1 MAQQGLLV
9 EKLDAFIR
17 KYYLNQVI
25 RGALLST
32 GLIVGLF
39 VSLAVM
45 EHFGHFGTATRT
57 VLFYAFVTV
66 SLAALGV
73 WVGLPSVRLR
83 RIGKVLGYDEA
94 ALIIGRHFPNIE
106 DKLLN
111 TLQLQRQAQTAVS
124 GTELLL
130 ASIEQRTA
138 ELRPVPFVAAIDLR
152 ENKRF
157 LRFALPPALVLLT
170 LLIVAPSMVRDSTT
184 RIVRHGT
191 AFEAM
196 APFRFVVVNDALE
209 TVALQDFPLAI
220 RLEGDEVPNDLYIEV
235 DGTRQLMVR
244 ENAVQFAYVFRQ
256 PRESRTF
263 QLYGGGFRSQP
274 FELKVYPKPSV
285 LAFEVELDYPA
296 YTGRRKETRQNNG
309 DLLIPTG
316 TKVTWRFRTSETEQ
330 LHLLLNDSLY
340 PLERTG
346 KDGFAFAQRFRSST
360 GYTVLT
366 SNAYLRH
373 ADSLRYSIGVIP
385 DLYPSI
391 AAEETPDSLNPKRL
405 YFNGQI
411 KDDYGFSSLRFRYS
425 VIRSGKGGEAVQEQQ
440 LSVPKGKLSD
450 DFYHFWDL
458 GRMDLAAG
466 DVLEYWF
473 EVWDNDGV
481 NGSKSART
489 DKRTYR
495 LPTLS
500 ELAKENDAK
509 GQKMK
514 DELSEAVKQ
523 AQKMQKEL
531 GKMQKDMLD
540 KQQLSWDDK
549 AKMQELIEMQKEL
562 KKQVE
567 QLKQENQQKNSKL
580 GEFMDFDPALMEKQ
594 KQLEKLFDEVMS
606 DEMKELFRK
615 MEELMDQLT
624 KDKAQELLEDMK
636 FSAQDLEKEL
646 DRSLEL
652 FKQLEFEQKLEQT
665 KERLEKLA
673 EQQQKLSDES
683 LKKDGDK
690 DELAQKQDD
699 LNKEFDALKKDMD
712 ALEKQNSELQKP
724 NKMEDMTDQ
733 KQSVSEE
740 QQKAKD
746 QLEKDQ
752 KKKASDSQKN
762 AAKQMKDMAQK
773 MGDMMAQMQQ
783 ESQSED
789 LDALRQI
796 VDNLLTLS
804 FDQEKLML
812 TLKGTNRNDPKY
824 TELAR
829 QQLKL
834 KDDSKLIEDS
844 LYALSKRVPQ
854 IETVVN
860 REIRSVNSNMGK
872 AISSMA
878 ERRTPEAASRQ
889 QQALTSVNNLALLL
903 SEAIEQMQ
911 NAMAQASG
919 SGSCKK
925 PGKGNKPSAAT
936 MRSLQEQLNKQMEQM
951 KKGMEQG
958 GKEKGPKPGG
968 NQPGGQNGQGGSM
981 GMSKE
986 MAKMAAQQEALRQM
1000 VREYENE
1007 LKKQSGGKGSGTEM
1021 NDLSKLMEQT
1031 ETDIVNKQIT
1041 RETMM
1046 RQQEILVKLL
1056 EAEKAE
1062 REREQEERRES
1073 REAKDEDYGNPEI
1086 YFEYKRR
1093 KNNETELLRTVP
1105 ANLNPFYRQ
1114 KVDEYFKKQAE

>member
-1 MAQQGLLV
+1 MLI

-39 VSLAVM
+39 VGLAVL
-45 EHFGHFGTATRT
+45 EHFGHFGTGTRT

-73 WVGLPSVRLR
+73 WVGLPAVRLR
-83 RIGKVLGYDEA
+83 RIGQVISHDEA
-94 ALIIGRHFPNIE
+94 ATIIGKHFPAIE

-111 TLQLQRQAQTAVS
+111 TLQLQRQAQTAGAGS
-124 GTELLL
+124 ELLL
-130 ASIEQRTA
+130 ASIDQRTA

-152 ENKRF
+152 ENRRF

-191 AFEAM
+191 AFEDM
-196 APFRFVVVNDALE
+196 APFRFVVMNDGLE
-209 TVALQDFPLAI
+209 TVALQDFPLSI
-220 RLEGDEVPNDLYIEV
+220 RLEGDEVPSDLYIEV

-244 ENAVQFAYVFRQ
+244 ENAAQFTYVFRQ

-263 QLYGGGFRSQP
+263 QLYGGGFRSQGY
-274 FELKVYPKPSV
+274 ELKVYPKPSV

-296 YTGRRKETRQNNG
+296 YTGRKKETRQNNG

-330 LHLLLNDSLY
+330 LHLLMDDSLHL
-340 PLERTG
+340 PERTG
-346 KDGFAFAQRFRSST
+346 KDGFSFTHRFRQSI

-366 SNAYLRH
+366 SNNYLKH

-411 KDDYGFSSLRFRYS
+411 KDDYGFSALRFRYS
-425 VIRSGKGGEAVQEQQ
+425 VIRSGKGEDAVQEQQ
-440 LSVPKGKLSD
+440 LAVPKGKTSE

-458 GRMDLAAG
+458 GRMELVPG

-500 ELAKENDAK
+500 ELAQENNAK
-509 GQKMK
+509 GEKMK

-540 KQQLSWDDK
+540 KQQLNWEDK
-549 AKMQELIEMQKEL
+549 AKMKDLIEMQKEL

-567 QLKQENQQKNSKL
+567 NLKQENQQKNSKMS
-580 GEFMDFDPALMEKQ
+580 EFMEFDPALVEKQ

-606 DEMKELFRK
+606 DEMKELFKK
-615 MEELMDQLT
+615 MEELMDELT

-636 FSAQDLEKEL
+636 FSAEDLEKEL

-673 EQQQKLSDES
+673 EEQNKLSEES
-683 LKKDGDK
+683 LNKDSDK
-690 DELAQKQDD
+690 DELAEKQEE
-699 LNKEFDALKKDMD
+699 LSKEFDDLKKDMD
-712 ALEKQNSELQKP
+712 DLEKQNEELEKP
-724 NKMEDMTDQ
+724 NKMEDMKDE
-733 KQSVSEE
+733 KESVSEE
-740 QQKAKD
+740 QKKAED
-746 QLEKDQ
+746 QLQKDQ

-762 AAKQMKDMAQK
+762 AAKQMENMAQK

-804 FDQEKLML
+804 FDQEDLMV

-824 TELAR
+824 TELTR
-829 QQLKL
+829 EQLKL

-860 REIRSVNSNMGK
+860 REIRSVNSNMGR

-878 ERRTPEAASRQ
+878 DRRTPEAASRQ

-903 SEAIEQMQ
+903 SEAIDQMQ
-911 NAMAQASG
+911 NAMAEASG
-919 SGSCKK
+919 SGSCSK
-925 PGKGNKPSAAT
+925 PGKGKKPSAAT

-951 KKGMEQG
+951 KKGMEKG
-958 GKEKGPKPGG
+958 GQEKGPKPGG
-968 NQPGGQNGQGGSM
+968 NKPGQGGM

-1007 LKKQSGGKGSGTEM
+1007 LKKQGGGKGSGGEM
-1021 NDLSKLMEQT
+1021 DDLSRLMEQT

-1046 RQQEILVKLL
+1046 RQQEILTKLL

-1105 ANLNPFYRQ
+1105 ANLNPFYRE
-1114 KVDEYFKKQAE
+1114 KVDEYFKKQVE

>member
-1 MAQQGLLV
+1 MAQHSLLI

-39 VSLAVM
+39 VGLAVV
-45 EHFGHFGTATRT
+45 EHFGHFGTGTRT

-73 WVGLPSVRLR
+73 WVGLPAVRLR
-83 RIGKVLGYDEA
+83 RIGQVISHDEA
-94 ALIIGRHFPNIE
+94 ATIIGKHFPNIE

-111 TLQLQRQAQTAVS
+111 TLQLQRQAQTAGAGS
-124 GTELLL
+124 ELLL
-130 ASIEQRTA
+130 ASIDQRTA

-152 ENKRF
+152 ENRRF

-191 AFEAM
+191 AFEDM
-196 APFRFVVVNDALE
+196 APFRFVVMNDGLE
-209 TVALQDFPLAI
+209 TVALQDFPLSI
-220 RLEGDEVPNDLYIEV
+220 RLEGSEVPNDLYIEA

-244 ENAVQFAYVFRQ
+244 ENAAQFTYVFRQ

-263 QLYGGGFRSQP
+263 QLYGGGFRSQS

-296 YTGRRKETRQNNG
+296 YTGRKKETRQNNG

-330 LHLLLNDSLY
+330 LHLLMDDSLHL
-340 PLERTG
+340 PERTG
-346 KDGFAFAQRFRSST
+346 KDGFSFAQRFRQSI

-366 SNAYLRH
+366 SNAYLKH

-411 KDDYGFSSLRFRYS
+411 KDDYGFSALRFRYS
-425 VIRSGKGGEAVQEQQ
+425 VIRSGKGEEAVQEQQ
-440 LSVPKGKLSD
+440 LSVPKGKTSE

-458 GRMDLAAG
+458 GRMDLSAG

-500 ELAKENDAK
+500 ELAQENNAK
-509 GQKMK
+509 GEKMK

-540 KQQLSWDDK
+540 KQQLNWEDK
-549 AKMQELIEMQKEL
+549 AKMKDLIEMQKEL

-567 QLKQENQQKNSKL
+567 SLKQENQQKNSKMS
-580 GEFMDFDPALMEKQ
+580 EFMEFDPALVEKQ

-606 DEMKELFRK
+606 DEMKELFKK
-615 MEELMDQLT
+615 MEEMMDQLT

-636 FSAQDLEKEL
+636 FSAEDLEKEL

-665 KERLEKLA
+665 KERLEELAKEQDKLA
-673 EQQQKLSDES
+673 DES
-683 LKKDGDK
+683 LNKDSDK
-690 DELAQKQDD
+690 DELAKKQEE
-699 LNKEFDALKKDMD
+699 LSKEFDDLKKDMD
-712 ALEKQNSELQKP
+712 ALEKQNQELEKP
-724 NKMEDMTDQ
+724 NKMDDMKDE
-733 KQSVSEE
+733 KESVSEE
-740 QQKAKD
+740 QKKAED
-746 QLEKDQ
+746 QLQKDQ

-762 AAKQMKDMAQK
+762 AAKQMENMAQK

-804 FDQEKLML
+804 FDQEDLMVS
-812 TLKGTNRNDPKY
+812 LKGTNRNDPKY
-824 TELAR
+824 TELTR

-860 REIRSVNSNMGK
+860 RETRSVNSNMGK

-878 ERRTPEAASRQ
+878 DRRTPEAASRQ

-903 SEAIEQMQ
+903 SEAIDQMQ
-911 NAMAQASG
+911 NAMAEASG
-919 SGSCKK
+919 SGSCSK
-925 PGKGNKPSAAT
+925 PGKGKKPSAAT

-951 KKGMEQG
+951 KKGMEKG
-958 GKEKGPKPGG
+958 GQEKGPKPGG
-968 NQPGGQNGQGGSM
+968 NKPGQGGM

-1007 LKKQSGGKGSGTEM
+1007 LKKQGGGKGSGGEM
-1021 NDLSKLMEQT
+1021 DDLSRLMEQT

-1105 ANLNPFYRQ
+1105 ANLNPFYRE
-1114 KVDEYFKKQAE
+1114 KVDEYFKKQVE

>member
-1 MAQQGLLV
+1 MAQHSLLI

-45 EHFGHFGTATRT
+45 EHYGHFGTGTRT
-57 VLFYAFVTV
+57 VLFYAFLLT
-66 SLAALGV
+66 SLGALGW
-73 WVGLPSVRLR
+73 WVAMPLLRLWRIREGLDHEQAAII
-83 RIGKVLGYDEA
+83 IGK
-94 ALIIGRHFPNIE
+94 HFPTIE

-111 TLQLQRQAQTAVS
+111 TLQLQRLAQ
-124 GTELLL
+124 GNEPNELLL
-130 ASIEQRTA
+130 ASIDQRTA

-152 ENKRF
+152 ENRRF
-157 LRFALPPALVLLT
+157 LSFALPPALVLLT

-191 AFEAM
+191 AFEDM
-196 APFRFVVVNDALE
+196 APFRFVVMNDGLE
-209 TVALQDFPLAI
+209 TVALQDFPLEI
-220 RLEGDEVPNDLYIEV
+220 KLEGDEVPNDLYIEV

-244 ENAVQFAYVFRQ
+244 ESATKFAYVFRQ
-256 PRESRTF
+256 PRENRTF
-263 QLYGGGFRSQP
+263 LLYGGGFRSQE

-285 LAFEVELDYPA
+285 LAFEMELDYPG
-296 YTGRRKETRQNNG
+296 YTGRKKETRQNNG

-330 LHLLLNDSLY
+330 LHLLMDDSLHL
-340 PLERTG
+340 PERTG
-346 KDGFAFAQRFRSST
+346 RDGFSFAQRFRQST

-366 SNAYLRH
+366 SNAYLKH

-411 KDDYGFSSLRFRYS
+411 KDDYGFSSLRFRYN
-425 VIRSGKGGEAVQEQQ
+425 VIRSGKGEEAIQEQQ
-440 LSVPKGKLSD
+440 LSVPKGKTSEE
-450 DFYHFWDL
+450 FYHFWDL

-481 NGSKSART
+481 NGNKSART

-495 LPTLS
+495 LPSLS
-500 ELAKENDAK
+500 ELAKENDAQ
-509 GQKMK
+509 GEKMK

-540 KQQLSWDDK
+540 KKQLNWEDK
-549 AKMQELIEMQKEL
+549 AKMQELIEMQKDL

-567 QLKQENQQKNSKL
+567 QMKQENQQKNSKMS
-580 GEFMDFDPALMEKQ
+580 EFMEFDPALVEKQ

-606 DEMKELFRK
+606 DEMKELFKK
-615 MEELMDQLT
+615 MEEMMDQLT

-636 FSAQDLEKEL
+636 FSAEDLEKEL

-665 KERLEKLA
+665 KERLEELA
-673 EQQQKLSDES
+673 KEQDKLSEES
-683 LKKDGDK
+683 LNKDSDK
-690 DELAQKQDD
+690 DELAQKQEE
-699 LNKEFDALKKDMD
+699 LSKEFNDLKKDLEE
-712 ALEKQNSELQKP
+712 LEKQNEELEKP
-724 NKMEDMTDQ
+724 NKMEDM
-733 KQSVSEE
+733 KEEKESVSEE
-740 QQKAKD
+740 QKNAEE
-746 QLEKDQ
+746 QLQKDQ

-762 AAKQMKDMAQK
+762 AAKQMENMAKK
-773 MGDMMAQMQQ
+773 MGDMMSKMQQ
-783 ESQSED
+783 EAQSED

-812 TLKGTNRNDPKY
+812 TLKSTNRNDPKY

-878 ERRTPEAASRQ
+878 DRRTPEAASRQ

-911 NAMAQASG
+911 NAMAEASG

-925 PGKGNKPSAAT
+925 PGKGKKPSAAT

-951 KKGMEQG
+951 KKGMEKG
-958 GKEKGPKPGG
+958 GQEKGPKPGG
-968 NQPGGQNGQGGSM
+968 NQPGGQGGQGGM

-1007 LKKQSGGKGSGTEM
+1007 LKKQSGGKGSGNEM
-1021 NDLSKLMEQT
+1021 KDLSKLMEQT

-1073 REAKDEDYGNPEI
+1073 REAKDEEYGNPEI

-1105 ANLNPFYRQ
+1105 ANLNPFYRE
-1114 KVDEYFKKQAE
+1114 KVDEYFKKQTE

>member
-1 MAQQGLLV
+1 MAQHGLLI
-9 EKLDAFIR
+9 EKLDAFTR

-39 VSLAVM
+39 VGLAVM
-45 EHFGHFGTATRT
+45 EHFGHFGTGTRT
-57 VLFYAFVTV
+57 VLFYAFVSV
-66 SLAALGV
+66 SLAALGL
-73 WVGLPSVRLR
+73 WVGLPAVRLR
-83 RIGKVLGYDEA
+83 RIGPVISHDEA
-94 ALIIGRHFPNIE
+94 ATIIGKHFPTIE

-111 TLQLQRQAQTAVS
+111 TLQLQRQAQTAGAGS
-124 GTELLL
+124 ELLL
-130 ASIEQRTA
+130 ASIDQRTA
-138 ELRPVPFVAAIDLR
+138 ELRPMPFVAAIDLR
-152 ENKRF
+152 ENRRF

-191 AFEAM
+191 AFEDM
-196 APFRFVVVNDALE
+196 APFRFVVMNDGLE
-209 TVALQDFPLAI
+209 TVALQDFPLSI
-220 RLEGDEVPNDLYIEV
+220 RLEGDEVPSDLYIEV
-235 DGTRQLMVR
+235 DGTRQMMVR
-244 ENAVQFAYVFRQ
+244 ENAALFTYVFRQ
-256 PRESRTF
+256 PRESQTF
-263 QLYGGGFRSQP
+263 QLYGGGFRSQGY
-274 FELKVYPKPSV
+274 ELKVYPKPSV
-285 LAFEVELDYPA
+285 LAFEVELDYPT
-296 YTGRRKETRQNNG
+296 YTGSKMETRQNNG

-330 LHLLLNDSLY
+330 LHLLMDDSLHL
-340 PLERTG
+340 PERTG
-346 KDGFAFAQRFRSST
+346 KDGFSLSQRFRQST
-360 GYTVLT
+360 AYTVLT
-366 SNAYLRH
+366 SNNYLKH
-373 ADSLRYSIGVIP
+373 ADSLRYTIGIIP

-405 YFNGQI
+405 YFSGQI
-411 KDDYGFSSLRFRYS
+411 KDDYGFSALRFRYS
-425 VIRSGKGGEAVQEQQ
+425 VIRSGKGEEAVQEQE
-440 LSVPKGKLSD
+440 LAVPKGRTSE

-458 GRMDLAAG
+458 GRMELAPG

-495 LPTLS
+495 LPTLN
-500 ELAKENDAK
+500 ELAEENDAK
-509 GQKMK
+509 GEKMK

-540 KQQLSWDDK
+540 KQQLTWEDK
-549 AKMQELIEMQKEL
+549 AKMQELIEMQKDL

-567 QLKQENQQKNSKL
+567 QMKQENQQKNSKMS
-580 GEFMDFDPALMEKQ
+580 EFMEFDPALVEKQ

-606 DEMKELFRK
+606 DEMKELFKK
-615 MEELMDQLT
+615 MEELMDELT

-636 FSAQDLEKEL
+636 FSAEDLEKEL

-652 FKQLEFEQKLEQT
+652 FKQLKFEQKLEQT
-665 KERLEKLA
+665 KERMEELA
-673 EQQQKLSDES
+673 NEQDKLSEES
-683 LKKDGDK
+683 LNKDSDK
-690 DELAQKQDD
+690 DELAEKQEE
-699 LNKEFDALKKDMD
+699 LSKEFDGLKKDMD
-712 ALEKQNSELQKP
+712 DLEKQNEELEKP
-724 NKMEDMTDQ
+724 NKMEDMADE
-733 KQSVSEE
+733 KESVSEE
-740 QQKAKD
+740 QKEAED
-746 QLEKDQ
+746 QLQKDQ
-752 KKKASDSQKN
+752 KKKASESQKN
-762 AAKQMKDMAQK
+762 AAKQMENMAQK
-773 MGDMMAQMQQ
+773 MGEMMAQMQQ

-829 QQLKL
+829 EQLKL

-872 AISSMA
+872 AIGSMA
-878 ERRTPEAASRQ
+878 DRRTPEAASRQ

-951 KKGMEQG
+951 KKGMEKG
-958 GKEKGPKPGG
+958 GQEKGPKPGG
-968 NQPGGQNGQGGSM
+968 NKPGQGGM

-1007 LKKQSGGKGSGTEM
+1007 LKKQGGGKGSGGDM
-1021 NDLSKLMEQT
+1021 DDLSRLMEQT

-1105 ANLNPFYRQ
+1105 ANLNPFYRE
-1114 KVDEYFKKQAE
+1114 KVDEYFKKQME

>member
-1 MAQQGLLV
+1 METPVQNLLID
-9 EKLDAFIR
+9 KLDAFIR
-17 KYYLNQVI
+17 KYYLNKVI
-25 RGALLST
+25 RGVLLST
-32 GLIVGLF
+32 GLILGLF

-45 EHFGHFGTATRT
+45 EHYGHFGTGART
-57 VLFYAFVTV
+57 VLFYAFLLT
-66 SLAALGV
+66 SLGALGW
-73 WVGLPSVRLR
+73 WVAMPILRLWRIREGLGHEQAAII
-83 RIGKVLGYDEA
+83 IGK
-94 ALIIGRHFPNIE
+94 HFPNIE

-111 TLQLQRQAQTAVS
+111 TLQLQRLAQVRA
-124 GTELLL
+124 GNELLL
-130 ASIEQRTA
+130 ASIDQRTA
-138 ELRPVPFVAAIDLR
+138 ELRPVPFVSAIDLR
-152 ENKRF
+152 ENRRF
-157 LRFALPPALVLLT
+157 LRFALPPAMVLFT

-191 AFEAM
+191 AFEDM
-196 APFRFVVVNDALE
+196 APFRFVVMNDGLE
-209 TVALQDFPLAI
+209 TVALQDFPLEI

-235 DGTRQLMVR
+235 DGSRQLMVR
-244 ENAVQFAYVFRQ
+244 ENAAQFAYVFRQ
-256 PRESRTF
+256 PRENSTF
-263 QLYGGGFRSQP
+263 QLYGGGFRSQE

-285 LAFEVELDYPA
+285 LAFEVELDYPS
-296 YTGRRKETRQNNG
+296 YTSRKTEIRQNNG
-309 DLLIPTG
+309 DLLVPTG

-330 LHLLLNDSLY
+330 LHLLMDDSLHL
-340 PLERTG
+340 PERTG
-346 KDGFAFAQRFRSST
+346 KDEFSFAQRFRSST

-366 SNAYLRH
+366 SNAYLKH
-373 ADSLRYSIGVIP
+373 ADSLRYSIGIIP

-411 KDDYGFSSLRFRYS
+411 KDDYGFASLRFRYT
-425 VIRSGKGGEAVQEQQ
+425 VIRSGKGEEAIQEQQ
-440 LSVPKGKLSD
+440 LSVPKGKTSD

-458 GRMDLAAG
+458 GRMNLAAG

-473 EVWDNDGV
+473 EVWDNDAV

-500 ELAKENDAK
+500 ELAQENDAK
-509 GQKMK
+509 GEKMK

-523 AQKMQKEL
+523 AQKMQREL

-540 KQQLSWDDK
+540 KQQLNWEDK
-549 AKMQELIEMQKEL
+549 AKMQELVEMQKEL

-567 QLKQENQQKNSKL
+567 QLKQENQQKNSKMS
-580 GEFMDFDPALMEKQ
+580 EFMEFDPALLEKQ

-606 DEMKELFRK
+606 DEMKELFKK
-615 MEELMDQLT
+615 MEEMMDELT

-636 FSAQDLEKEL
+636 FSAEDLEKEL

-652 FKQLEFEQKLEQT
+652 FKQLEFEQKLEET
-665 KERLEKLA
+665 KERLEELA
-673 EQQQKLSDES
+673 KEQEKLSEES
-683 LKKDGDK
+683 LDK
-690 DELAQKQDD
+690 DSDKDDLAQKQEE
-699 LNKEFDALKKDMD
+699 LSKEFDDLKKDMED
-712 ALEKQNSELQKP
+712 LEKQNEELEKP
-724 NKMEDMTDQ
+724 NKMEDMADQ
-733 KQSVSEE
+733 KESVSEE
-740 QQKAKD
+740 QKKAEE
-746 QLEKDQ
+746 QLQKDQ

-762 AAKQMKDMAQK
+762 AAQQMKDMAQK

-804 FDQEKLML
+804 FDQEELMVN
-812 TLKGTNRNDPKY
+812 LKGTNRNDPKY
-824 TELAR
+824 TELTR

-878 ERRTPEAASRQ
+878 DRRTPEAASRQ

-919 SGSCKK
+919 SGSCSK
-925 PGKGNKPSAAT
+925 PGKGQKPSAAT
-936 MRSLQEQLNKQMEQM
+936 MRQLQEQLNKQMEQM
-951 KKGMEQG
+951 KKGMEKG
-958 GKEKGPKPGG
+958 GQEPGPKPGG
-968 NQPGGQNGQGGSM
+968 NKPGQGGM

-1000 VREYENE
+1000 TREYENE
-1007 LKKQSGGKGSGTEM
+1007 LKKQGGGKGSGGEM
-1021 NDLSKLMEQT
+1021 DDLSRLMEQT

-1073 REAKDEDYGNPEI
+1073 REAKDEDYGNPEL
-1086 YFEYKRR
+1086 YLQYKRR
-1093 KNNETELLRTVP
+1093 KSNETELLRTVP
-1105 ANLNPFYRQ
+1105 ANLNPFYRE
-1114 KVDEYFKKQAE
+1114 KVDEYFRKQAD

>member
-1 MAQQGLLV
+1 MAISGQGLLID
-9 EKLDAFIR
+9 KLDAFIR

-39 VSLAVM
+39 VGLAVL
-45 EHFGHFGTATRT
+45 EHFGHFGTGTRT

-73 WVGLPSVRLR
+73 WVGLPAVRLR
-83 RIGKVLGYDEA
+83 RIGQVISHDEA
-94 ALIIGRHFPNIE
+94 ATIIGRHFPSIA

-111 TLQLQRQAQTAVS
+111 TLQLQRQAQTAGAGS
-124 GTELLL
+124 ELLL
-130 ASIEQRTA
+130 ASIDQRTA

-152 ENKRF
+152 ENRRF

-191 AFEAM
+191 AFEDM
-196 APFRFVVVNDALE
+196 APFRFVVMNDGLE
-209 TVALQDFPLAI
+209 TVALQDFPLSI
-220 RLEGDEVPNDLYIEV
+220 RLEGDEVPSDLYIEV
-235 DGTRQLMVR
+235 DGIRQMMVR
-244 ENAVQFAYVFRQ
+244 ENAAQFTYVFRQ

-263 QLYGGGFRSQP
+263 QLYGGGFRSQGY
-274 FELKVYPKPSV
+274 ELKVYPKPSV

-330 LHLLLNDSLY
+330 LHLLMDDSLHL
-340 PLERTG
+340 PERTG
-346 KDGFAFAQRFRSST
+346 KDGFSLAQRFRQST

-366 SNAYLRH
+366 SNAYLKH

-411 KDDYGFSSLRFRYS
+411 KDDYGFSALRFRYS
-425 VIRSGKGGEAVQEQQ
+425 VIRSGKGEEAVQEQQ
-440 LSVPKGKLSD
+440 LAVPKGKTSE

-458 GRMDLAAG
+458 GRMELAPG

-500 ELAKENDAK
+500 ELAQENDAK
-509 GQKMK
+509 GEKMK
-514 DELSEAVKQ
+514 DELTEAVKQ

-540 KQQLSWDDK
+540 KQQLNWEDK
-549 AKMQELIEMQKEL
+549 AKMKDLIEMQKEL

-567 QLKQENQQKNSKL
+567 NLKQENQQKNSKMS
-580 GEFMDFDPALMEKQ
+580 EFMEFDPALVEKQ

-606 DEMKELFRK
+606 DEMKELFKK
-615 MEELMDQLT
+615 MEELMDELT

-636 FSAQDLEKEL
+636 FSAEDLEMEL

-673 EQQQKLSDES
+673 EEQNKLSEES
-683 LKKDGDK
+683 LNKDSDK
-690 DELAQKQDD
+690 DELVDKQED
-699 LNKEFDALKKDMD
+699 LNKEFDDLKKDMD
-712 ALEKQNSELQKP
+712 DLEKQNEELEKP
-724 NKMEDMTDQ
+724 NKMDDMADE
-733 KQSVSEE
+733 KESVSEE

-746 QLEKDQ
+746 ELEKDQ

-762 AAKQMKDMAQK
+762 AAKQMENMAQK

-804 FDQEKLML
+804 FDQEDLMV

-824 TELAR
+824 TELTR

-878 ERRTPEAASRQ
+878 DRRTPEAASRQ

-903 SEAIEQMQ
+903 SEAIDQMQ
-911 NAMAQASG
+911 NAMAEASG
-919 SGSCKK
+919 SGSCSK
-925 PGKGNKPSAAT
+925 PGKGKKPSAAT

-951 KKGMEQG
+951 KKGMEKG
-958 GKEKGPKPGG
+958 GQEQGPKPGG
-968 NQPGGQNGQGGSM
+968 NKPGQGGL

-1000 VREYENE
+1000 AREYENE
-1007 LKKQSGGKGSGTEM
+1007 LKKQGSGKGSGSDM
-1021 NDLSKLMEQT
+1021 DDLSRLMEQT

-1046 RQQEILVKLL
+1046 RQQEILTKLL

-1073 REAKDEDYGNPEI
+1073 REAKDEDYGNPEL
-1086 YFEYKRR
+1086 YLKYNRR
-1093 KNNETELLRTVP
+1093 KSNETELLRTVP
-1105 ANLNPFYRQ
+1105 ANLNPFYRE
-1114 KVDEYFKKQAE
+1114 KVDEYFRKQAD

>member
-1 MAQQGLLV
+1 MAQQGQLID
-9 EKLDAFIR
+9 KLDAFIR

-25 RGALLST
+25 RGAMLSS

-39 VSLAVM
+39 VGLAVL
-45 EHFGHFGTATRT
+45 EHFGHFGTVTRT
-57 VLFYAFVTV
+57 VLFYVFVIA
-66 SLAALGV
+66 SLAALGM
-73 WVGLPSVRLR
+73 WVCLPVVRLR
-83 RIGKVLGYDEA
+83 RIGQVISYDEA
-94 ALIIGRHFPNIE
+94 ATIIGRHFPNIE

-111 TLQLQRQAQTAVS
+111 TLQLQRQAQTVGAGS
-124 GTELLL
+124 ELLL
-130 ASIEQRTA
+130 ASIDQRTA
-138 ELRPVPFVAAIDLR
+138 ELHPVPFVAAIDLR

-157 LRFALPPALVLLT
+157 LRFALPPALLLLT

-191 AFEAM
+191 AFEDM
-196 APFRFVVVNDALE
+196 APFRFVVVNEDLE
-209 TVALQDFPLAI
+209 TVALQDFPLQV
-220 RLEGDEVPNDLYIEV
+220 RLEGDEVPSDLYIEV
-235 DGTRQLMVR
+235 DGVRQMMVR
-244 ENAVQFAYVFRQ
+244 ESAAQFAYVFRQ

-263 QLYGGGFRSQP
+263 QFYGGGFRSRP
-274 FELKVYPKPSV
+274 FALKVYPKPSV
-285 LAFEVELDYPA
+285 LAFEVELDYPG
-296 YTGRRKETRQNNG
+296 YTGRGKETRQNNG

-316 TKVTWRFRTSETEQ
+316 TKVTWRFHTSETEQ
-330 LHLLLNDSLY
+330 LHLLMDDSLHL
-340 PLERTG
+340 PERTG
-346 KDGFAFAQRFRSST
+346 KDSFVFAQRFRQGT

-366 SNAYLRH
+366 SNAYLKH
-373 ADSLRYSIGVIP
+373 ADSLRYTIGVIP
-385 DLYPSI
+385 DLFPSI
-391 AAEETPDSLNPKRL
+391 AAEETPDTLNPKRL

-411 KDDYGFSSLRFRYS
+411 KDDYGFSALRFRYT
-425 VIRSGKGGEAVQEQQ
+425 VIRSGKGEEAVQEHE
-440 LSVPKGKLSD
+440 LAVPKDKTNE

-458 GRMDLAAG
+458 GRMNLTAG

-473 EVWDNDGV
+473 EVWDNDAV

-500 ELAKENDAK
+500 ELAQENDIQ
-509 GQKMK
+509 GEKMK
-514 DELSEAVKQ
+514 DELTEAVKL

-531 GKMQKDMLD
+531 GNMQKEMLD
-540 KQQLSWDDK
+540 KQQLSWEDK
-549 AKMQELIEMQKEL
+549 AKMQELVEMQKEL

-567 QLKQENQQKNSKL
+567 QLKQENQQKNSKMS
-580 GEFMDFDPALMEKQ
+580 EFMEFDPALVEKQ

-615 MEELMDQLT
+615 MEEMMDELT
-624 KDKAQELLEDMK
+624 KDKAQELLEDME
-636 FSAQDLEKEL
+636 FSAEDLEKEL

-673 EQQQKLSDES
+673 EEQDKLSEES
-683 LKKDGDK
+683 LDKDSDKEELSEKQEELSKEFEEVKKDL
-690 DELAQKQDD
+690 DE
-699 LNKEFDALKKDMD
+699 
-712 ALEKQNSELQKP
+712 LEKQNSELERP
-724 NKMEDMTDQ
+724 NEMDDMADE

-740 QQKAKD
+740 QQKAEE
-746 QLEKDQ
+746 QLAKDQ

-762 AAKQMKDMAQK
+762 AAKQMENMAQK

-783 ESQSED
+783 EAQGED

-878 ERRTPEAASRQ
+878 DRRTPEAASRQ

-903 SEAIEQMQ
+903 SESIEQMQ
-911 NAMAQASG
+911 NAMAQAAG
-919 SGSCKK
+919 SGSCNK

-936 MRSLQEQLNKQMEQM
+936 MRQLQEQLNKQMENM
-951 KKGMEQG
+951 KKGMDKG
-958 GKEKGPKPGG
+958 GQEKGAKPGG
-968 NQPGGQNGQGGSM
+968 QKPGQGGL
-981 GMSKE
+981 GMSRE

-1007 LKKQSGGKGSGTEM
+1007 LKKQTGGKGSGGDM
-1021 NDLSKLMEQT
+1021 DDLSRMMEQT

-1056 EAEKAE
+1056 EAEKSE

-1093 KNNETELLRTVP
+1093 KSNETELLRTVP
-1105 ANLNPFYRQ
+1105 ANLNPFYRE
-1114 KVDEYFKKQAE
+1114 KVDEYFRKQVD

>member
-1 MAQQGLLV
+1 MAPHSLLI

-17 KYYLNQVI
+17 KFYLNQVI
-25 RGALLST
+25 RGVLLST

-45 EHFGHFGTATRT
+45 EHYGHFGTATRT
-57 VLFYAFVTV
+57 VLFYAFLLT
-66 SLAALGV
+66 SLGALGW
-73 WVGLPSVRLR
+73 WVAMPLLRLWRIREGL
-83 RIGKVLGYDEA
+83 DHEQA
-94 ALIIGRHFPNIE
+94 ALIIGRHFPSIE

-111 TLQLQRQAQTAVS
+111 TLQLQRLAQGSEAN
-124 GTELLL
+124 ELLL
-130 ASIEQRTA
+130 ASIDQRTA

-152 ENKRF
+152 ENRRF

-184 RIVRHGT
+184 RIVRHGI
-191 AFEAM
+191 AFEDM
-196 APFRFVVVNDALE
+196 APFRFVVMNDGLE
-209 TVALQDFPLAI
+209 TVALQDFPLEI
-220 RLEGDEVPNDLYIEV
+220 RLEGDEVPSDLYIEV
-235 DGTRQLMVR
+235 DGIRQLMVR
-244 ENAVQFAYVFRQ
+244 ENAAQFAYVFRQ
-256 PRESRTF
+256 PRENRTF
-263 QLYGGGFRSQP
+263 QLYGGGFRSQE

-296 YTGRRKETRQNNG
+296 YTGRKKETRQNNG

-316 TKVTWRFRTSETEQ
+316 TKVTWRFQTSETEQ
-330 LHLLLNDSLY
+330 LHLLMDDSLHL
-340 PLERTG
+340 PERTG
-346 KDGFAFAQRFRSST
+346 KDGFSFSQRFRNSA
-360 GYTVLT
+360 GYTILT
-366 SNAYLRH
+366 SNAYLKH

-411 KDDYGFSSLRFRYS
+411 KDDYGFSALRFRYS
-425 VIRSGKGGEAVQEQQ
+425 VIRSGKGEEAVQEQE
-440 LSVPKGKLSD
+440 LAVPKGKTSE

-458 GRMDLAAG
+458 GRMELAAG

-495 LPTLS
+495 LPTLN
-500 ELAKENDAK
+500 ELAQENDAK
-509 GQKMK
+509 GEKMK

-531 GKMQKDMLD
+531 GKMQKEMLD
-540 KQQLSWDDK
+540 KQQLNWEDK
-549 AKMQELIEMQKEL
+549 AKMQEIIEMQKEL

-567 QLKQENQQKNSKL
+567 QLKQENQQKNSKMS
-580 GEFMDFDPALMEKQ
+580 EFMEFDPALLEKQ

-606 DEMKELFRK
+606 DEMKELFKK
-615 MEELMDQLT
+615 MEELMDELT

-636 FSAQDLEKEL
+636 FSAEDLEKEL

-665 KERLEKLA
+665 KERLEELA
-673 EQQQKLSDES
+673 KEQEKLSEES
-683 LKKDGDK
+683 LNKDRDK
-690 DELAQKQDD
+690 DELAQKQEE
-699 LNKEFDALKKDMD
+699 LTKEFDDLKKDMED
-712 ALEKQNSELQKP
+712 LEKQNSELEKP
-724 NKMEDMTDQ
+724 NKMEDMDDQ
-733 KQSVSEE
+733 KESVSEE
-740 QQKAKD
+740 QKKAEE
-746 QLEKDQ
+746 QLQKDQ

-762 AAKQMKDMAQK
+762 AAQQLKDMAQK

-804 FDQEKLML
+804 FDQEDLMVN
-812 TLKGTNRNDPKY
+812 LKGTNRNDPKY
-824 TELAR
+824 TELTR

-860 REIRSVNSNMGK
+860 REVRSVNSNMGK

-878 ERRTPEAASRQ
+878 DRRTPEAASRQ

-919 SGSCKK
+919 SGSCSK
-925 PGKGNKPSAAT
+925 PGKGQKPSAAT
-936 MRSLQEQLNKQMEQM
+936 MRQLQEQLNKQMEQM
-951 KKGMEQG
+951 KKGMEKG
-958 GKEKGPKPGG
+958 GQESGPKPGG
-968 NQPGGQNGQGGSM
+968 NRPGQGGM

-1007 LKKQSGGKGSGTEM
+1007 LKKQTGGKGSGGDM
-1021 NDLSKLMEQT
+1021 DDLSRLMEQT

-1105 ANLNPFYRQ
+1105 ANLNPFYRE
-1114 KVDEYFKKQAE
+1114 KVDEYFKKQVE

>member
-1 MAQQGLLV
+1 MAPHSLLI

-17 KYYLNQVI
+17 KFYLNQVI
-25 RGALLST
+25 RGVLLST

-45 EHFGHFGTATRT
+45 EHYGHFGTATRT
-57 VLFYAFVTV
+57 VLFYAFLLT
-66 SLAALGV
+66 SLGALGW
-73 WVGLPSVRLR
+73 WVAMPLLRLWRIREGL
-83 RIGKVLGYDEA
+83 DHEQA
-94 ALIIGRHFPNIE
+94 ALIIGRHFPSIE

-111 TLQLQRQAQTAVS
+111 TLQLQRLAQGSEAN
-124 GTELLL
+124 ELLL
-130 ASIEQRTA
+130 ASIDQRTA

-152 ENKRF
+152 ENRRF

-191 AFEAM
+191 AFEDM
-196 APFRFVVVNDALE
+196 APFRFVVMNDGLE
-209 TVALQDFPLAI
+209 TVALQDFPLEI
-220 RLEGDEVPNDLYIEV
+220 RLEGDEVPSDLYIEV
-235 DGTRQLMVR
+235 DGIRQLMVR
-244 ENAVQFAYVFRQ
+244 ENAAQFAYVFRQ
-256 PRESRTF
+256 PRENRTF
-263 QLYGGGFRSQP
+263 QLYGGGFRSQE

-296 YTGRRKETRQNNG
+296 YTGRKKETRQNNG
-309 DLLIPTG
+309 DLLIPAG
-316 TKVTWRFRTSETEQ
+316 TKVTWRFQTSETEQ
-330 LHLLLNDSLY
+330 LHLLMDDSLHL
-340 PLERTG
+340 PERTG
-346 KDGFAFAQRFRSST
+346 KDGFSFSQRVRNSA
-360 GYTVLT
+360 GYTILT
-366 SNAYLRH
+366 SNAYLKH

-411 KDDYGFSSLRFRYS
+411 KDDYGFSALRFRYS
-425 VIRSGKGGEAVQEQQ
+425 VIRSGKGEEAVQEQE
-440 LSVPKGKLSD
+440 LAVPKGKTSE

-458 GRMDLAAG
+458 GRMELAPG

-495 LPTLS
+495 LPTLN
-500 ELAKENDAK
+500 ELAQENDAK
-509 GQKMK
+509 GEKMK

-531 GKMQKDMLD
+531 GKMQKEMLD
-540 KQQLSWDDK
+540 KQQLNWEDK
-549 AKMQELIEMQKEL
+549 AKMQEIIEMQKEL

-567 QLKQENQQKNSKL
+567 QLKQENQQKNSKMS
-580 GEFMDFDPALMEKQ
+580 EFMEFDPALLEKQ

-606 DEMKELFRK
+606 DEMKELFKK
-615 MEELMDQLT
+615 MEELMDELT

-636 FSAQDLEKEL
+636 FSAEDLEKEL

-665 KERLEKLA
+665 KERLEELA
-673 EQQQKLSDES
+673 KEQEKLSEES
-683 LKKDGDK
+683 LNKDRDK
-690 DELAQKQDD
+690 DELAQKQEE
-699 LNKEFDALKKDMD
+699 LTKEFDDLKKDMED
-712 ALEKQNSELQKP
+712 LEKQNSELEKP
-724 NKMEDMTDQ
+724 NKMEDMDDQ
-733 KQSVSEE
+733 KESVSEE
-740 QQKAKD
+740 QKKAEE
-746 QLEKDQ
+746 QLQKDQ

-762 AAKQMKDMAQK
+762 AAQQMKDMAQK

-804 FDQEKLML
+804 FDQEDLMVN
-812 TLKGTNRNDPKY
+812 LKGTNRNDPKY
-824 TELAR
+824 TELTR

-878 ERRTPEAASRQ
+878 DRRTPEAASRQ

-919 SGSCKK
+919 SGSCSK
-925 PGKGNKPSAAT
+925 PGKGQKPSAAT
-936 MRSLQEQLNKQMEQM
+936 MRQLQEQLNKQMEQM
-951 KKGMEQG
+951 KKGMEKG
-958 GKEKGPKPGG
+958 GQESGPKPGG
-968 NQPGGQNGQGGSM
+968 NRPGQGGM

-1007 LKKQSGGKGSGTEM
+1007 LKKQTGGKGSGGDM
-1021 NDLSKLMEQT
+1021 DDLSRLMEQT

-1105 ANLNPFYRQ
+1105 ANLNPFYRE
-1114 KVDEYFKKQAE
+1114 KVDEYFKKQVE

>member
-1 MAQQGLLV
+1 MAQHSLLI

-39 VSLAVM
+39 VGLAVL
-45 EHFGHFGTATRT
+45 EHFGHFGTGTRT

-66 SLAALGV
+66 SLAALAV
-73 WVGLPSVRLR
+73 WVGLPAVRLR
-83 RIGKVLGYDEA
+83 RIGQVISHDEA
-94 ALIIGRHFPNIE
+94 ATIIGKHFPNIE

-111 TLQLQRQAQTAVS
+111 TLQLQRQAQGSVAN
-124 GTELLL
+124 ELLL
-130 ASIEQRTA
+130 ASIDQRTA

-191 AFEAM
+191 AFEDM
-196 APFRFVVVNDALE
+196 APFRFVVMNDGLE
-209 TVALQDFPLAI
+209 TVALQDFPLEI
-220 RLEGDEVPNDLYIEV
+220 RLEGDEVPSDLYIEV
-235 DGTRQLMVR
+235 DGIRQMMVR
-244 ENAVQFAYVFRQ
+244 ENAAQFAYVFRQ
-256 PRESRTF
+256 PRESRKF
-263 QLYGGGFRSQP
+263 QLYGGGFRSQE

-296 YTGRRKETRQNNG
+296 YTGRKKETRQNNG

-330 LHLLLNDSLY
+330 LHLLMDDSLHL
-340 PLERTG
+340 PERTG
-346 KDGFAFAQRFRSST
+346 KDGFSFAQRFRQST

-366 SNAYLRH
+366 SNAYLKH

-411 KDDYGFSSLRFRYS
+411 KDDYGFSALRFRYS
-425 VIRSGKGGEAVQEQQ
+425 VIRSGKGEEAVQEQQ
-440 LSVPKGKLSD
+440 LAVPKGKTSE

-458 GRMDLAAG
+458 GRMELAPG

-500 ELAKENDAK
+500 ELAQENNAK
-509 GQKMK
+509 GEKMK

-540 KQQLSWDDK
+540 KQQLTWEDK
-549 AKMQELIEMQKEL
+549 AKMKDLIEMQKEL

-567 QLKQENQQKNSKL
+567 NLKQENQQKNSKMS
-580 GEFMDFDPALMEKQ
+580 EFMEFDPALVEKQ

-606 DEMKELFRK
+606 DEMKELFKK

-636 FSAQDLEKEL
+636 FSAEDLEKEL

-673 EQQQKLSDES
+673 EEQNKLADES
-683 LKKDGDK
+683 LNKDSDK
-690 DELAQKQDD
+690 DDLAQKQEE
-699 LNKEFDALKKDMD
+699 LSKEFDDLKKDMED
-712 ALEKQNSELQKP
+712 LEKQNQELEKP
-724 NKMEDMTDQ
+724 NKMEDMADE

-740 QQKAKD
+740 QKKAEE
-746 QLEKDQ
+746 QLQKDQ

-762 AAKQMKDMAQK
+762 AAKQMEKMAQK

-804 FDQEKLML
+804 FDQEDLML
-812 TLKGTNRNDPKY
+812 NLKGTNRNDPKY
-824 TELAR
+824 TELTR

-878 ERRTPEAASRQ
+878 DRRTPEAASRQ

-903 SEAIEQMQ
+903 SEAIDQMQ
-911 NAMAQASG
+911 NAMAEAAG
-919 SGSCKK
+919 GGSCSK
-925 PGKGNKPSAAT
+925 PGKGKKPSAAT

-951 KKGMEQG
+951 KKGMEKG
-958 GKEKGPKPGG
+958 GQEKGPKPGG
-968 NQPGGQNGQGGSM
+968 NKPGQGGM

-1007 LKKQSGGKGSGTEM
+1007 LKKQGGGKGSGGDM
-1021 NDLSKLMEQT
+1021 DDLSRLMEQT

-1073 REAKDEDYGNPEI
+1073 REAKDGDYGNPEI

-1105 ANLNPFYRQ
+1105 ANLNPFYRE
-1114 KVDEYFKKQAE
+1114 KVDEYFKKQVE